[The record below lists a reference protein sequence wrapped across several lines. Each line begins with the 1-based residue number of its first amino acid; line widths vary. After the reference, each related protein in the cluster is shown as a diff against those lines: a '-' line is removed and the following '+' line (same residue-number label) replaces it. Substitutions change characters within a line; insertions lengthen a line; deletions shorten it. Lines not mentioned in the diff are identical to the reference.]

1 MHLQHVHISDY
12 RKLKD
17 SNLSFDSDGFLNV
30 LAGKTGTGKPNFFE
44 ALIEIFHHLVR
55 LLKSGREREGVD
67 LSQVRLT
74 HHNLRNRG
82 QQNLNLYDENTP
94 TLQPITEAGSGEV
107 CDKEKERLSA
117 IIERVND
124 LFDGDLTD
132 NDQLPNVDNVLPGKM
147 LESKTLAQ
155 QANSNTKEQFS
166 ASPDLKPDLVN
177 AIIEAFDVHTE
188 MSKQAL
194 NSEPIQMGLLSILL
208 IQSNLYER
216 LVGKAQ

>member
-1 MHLQHVHISDY
+1 MIFRHLDEFHYGNTDFEKRAI
-12 RKLKD
+12 
-17 SNLSFDSDGFLNV
+17 
-30 LAGKTGTGKPNFFE
+30 FFR
-44 ALIEIFHHLVR
+44 HLVR
-55 LLKSGREREGVD
+55 LVKLGREREGVD
-67 LSQVRLT
+67 LSEFRQP
-74 HHNLRNRG
+74 HHNLRNLG
-82 QQNLNLYDENTP
+82 QKNLHLTDENNP
-94 TLQPITEAGSGEV
+94 TLEPITEAGSEEV
-107 CDKEKERLSA
+107 RNKEKERLS
-117 IIERVND
+117 VND
-124 LFDGDLTD
+124 LFYGDLTD

-216 LVGKAQ
+216 LAGKAK